1 MKSSPQ
7 VGDVH
12 QFSFRVGENK
22 VVPALYP
29 ESDIFLSMPDVF
41 ATGFM
46 VGLMEWACTDHLR
59 PHLGEGEGSL
69 GVLIDVDHSAPTL
82 PGQVVTVVVTCDKA
96 DGRRLGWS
104 VTASDEIDVI
114 GQGRHERMV
123 VEWGRFQRKLDEKRA
138 RLQAICQANGG

>member
-1 MKSSPQ
+1 MKSNPR

-12 QFSFRVGENK
+12 TFTFRVTDNK

-46 VGLMEWACTDHLR
+46 VGLMEWACTEHLR
-59 PHLGEGEGSL
+59 PHLEPGEGSL
-69 GVLIDVDHSAPTL
+69 GVAVDVDHTAPTL
-82 PGQVVTVVVTCDKA
+82 PGQTVSVTVTCDRA
-96 DGRRLGWS
+96 EGRRLGWR
-104 VTASDEIDVI
+104 VVARDELDVI

-123 VEWGRFQRKLDEKRA
+123 VSWDRFGQKLEDKRRRLLALMQEK
-138 RLQAICQANGG
+138 Q